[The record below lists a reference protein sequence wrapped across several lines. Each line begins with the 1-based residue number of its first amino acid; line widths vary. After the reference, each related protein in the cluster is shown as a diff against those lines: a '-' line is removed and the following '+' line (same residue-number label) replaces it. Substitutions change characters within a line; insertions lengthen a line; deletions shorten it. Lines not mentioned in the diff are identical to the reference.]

1 MAHPLVY
8 EINTRCWLRELSR
21 RHKEAVTLAN
31 VPKEEFQR
39 WRELGFSHIWL
50 MGVWTSGRRVR
61 NAALTF
67 ARTWPDDEKSL
78 VFGDEDIAGSPYAI
92 SGYHV
97 SDELGGELALS
108 KFRDALHAHGLKL
121 LLDFIPN
128 HLGLDHPWIARRP
141 ELFVSSAS
149 EAPGTFA
156 IETRSGV
163 HWLAHGK
170 DPFFPPWLDTVQLDY
185 RRSETHA
192 AMQEALLSVATRC
205 DGVRCDMAMLV
216 LNDVFQRNWSQFPL
230 LSDAT
235 KSSESEFWSEAIPAT
250 KRIHPEFL
258 FLAEVYWGLEGRLQS
273 LGFDYTYDKAL
284 YDDVIARNPAGVQKR
299 LRHSTLRFVA
309 ASAHFLENHDERRI
323 ASLLSIPEHRA
334 AALLILALPGMRLL
348 HEGQLSGARIRIPVQ
363 LLTRPRDDTDPAIA
377 RMYEDLLL
385 VLQRSGVGRGEF
397 RLLQSVSVD
406 SGNATNRN
414 IVLIQWQVE
423 QDGFEVAAVN
433 LAGAPGQCLAT
444 LQVQNFAA
452 KNWTIEDMLQSGESG
467 PRVEVAGGG
476 VRLELP
482 PHAASLLRFRA
493 TG

>member
-8 EINTRCWLRELSR
+8 EINTRCWLRELSV

-31 VPKEEFQR
+31 IPKEEFQQ

-67 ARTWPDDEKSL
+67 AQTWRDDDKPP
-78 VFGDEDIAGSPYAI
+78 VFRDEDIAGSPYAI

-108 KFRDALHAHGLKL
+108 KFRDLLHAHGLKL

-128 HLGLDHPWIARRP
+128 HLGLDHPLIARRP
-141 ELFVSSAS
+141 ELFVSSAR
-149 EAPGTFA
+149 EVPGTFS
-156 IETRSGV
+156 IETRSGAR
-163 HWLAHGK
+163 WLAHGK

-185 RRSETHA
+185 RQPETHA
-192 AMQEALLSVATRC
+192 AMQEALLSVAARC

-216 LNDVFQRNWSQFPL
+216 LNNVFQRNWSQFPFL
-230 LSDAT
+230 NDAT
-235 KSSESEFWSEAIPAT
+235 KNSVSEFWSDAIPAT

-258 FLAEVYWGLEGRLQS
+258 FLAEVYWGLEERLQA
-273 LGFDYTYDKAL
+273 LGFDYTYDKVL
-284 YDDVIARNPAGVQKR
+284 YDDVVARNSAGVQER
-299 LRHSTLRFVA
+299 LQRSTPQFVA

-323 ASLLSIPEHRA
+323 ASLLSIAEHRA

-363 LLTRPRDDTDPAIA
+363 LLTRPGDDSDPAIA
-377 RMYEDLLL
+377 RMYEELLL
-385 VLQRSGVGRGEF
+385 VLKRSSVGRGEC

-406 SGNATNRN
+406 SGNATNQN
-414 IVLIQWQVE
+414 IVLVQWEVE
-423 QDGFEVAAVN
+423 RNGFEVAAVN
-433 LAGAPGQCLAT
+433 LANAPSQCYAT
-444 LQVQNFAA
+444 LQVENFAA
-452 KNWTIEDMLQSGESG
+452 KSWAIEDLLQSGENAV
-467 PRVEVAGGG
+467 RVEILGSG
-476 VRLELP
+476 VRVDLP
-482 PHAASLLRFRA
+482 SHAASLLRFRM